1 MSIEITLVTHDNA
14 NVLDNVAPDVFD
26 HAIIPVQLAAF
37 LDDPRHLLLVAL
49 NDGTVVG
56 MATGVEYFHPD
67 KPPQLF
73 INEVGVTPKMQRQGI
88 GRRLV
93 TALLN
98 AGKERGCSYAWVG
111 TETDNEIA
119 KACYAGVPGAS
130 EDDPFVLYEWELE
143 KL

>member
-1 MSIEITLVTHDNA
+1 MSPAIKRVTKDNA
-14 NVLDNVAPDVFD
+14 ELLDNVAPEVFD
-26 HAIIPVQLAAF
+26 HAIMPAQLAAF
-37 LDDPRHLLLVAL
+37 LNDARHLLFVAL
-49 NDGTVVG
+49 HDGAVVG

-73 INEVGVTPKMQRQGI
+73 INEVGVTPKMQCQGI

-93 TALLN
+93 TALID
-98 AGKERGCSYAWVG
+98 AGKGRGCSYAWVG

-130 EDDPFVLYEWELE
+130 EDDPFVLYEWELD
-143 KL
+143 